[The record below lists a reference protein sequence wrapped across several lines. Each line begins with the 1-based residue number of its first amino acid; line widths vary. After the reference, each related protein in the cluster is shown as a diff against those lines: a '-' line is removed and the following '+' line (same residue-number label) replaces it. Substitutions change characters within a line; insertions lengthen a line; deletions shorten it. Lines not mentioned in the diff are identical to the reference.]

1 MDKLNIFLFFPG
13 RFPAADV
20 AFLLGSSP
28 RTTPQTWNVF
38 QTFAKTVVDALG
50 ASPDGVHYS
59 GIAFNSE
66 PRVTF
71 RFNTLQRPQYTRD
84 NVKRRIDD
92 MRYTRG
98 TTRIDKAMDL
108 ANNVLFTRQ
117 SGMRRD
123 VPQVS

>member
-1 MDKLNIFLFFPG
+1 MLLG
-13 RFPAADV
+13 LYPAADV

-28 RTTPQTWNVF
+28 RTTQQTWNKF
-38 QTFAKTVVDALG
+38 QIFAKTVVDTLG

-59 GIAFNSE
+59 AIAFNSE
-66 PRVTF
+66 PRITL
-71 RFNTLQRPQYTRD
+71 RFNTLQGPQYTRD

-98 TTRIDKAMDL
+98 RTRIDKAVDL
-108 ANNVLFTRQ
+108 ANNVLFNPQ

-123 VPQVS
+123 VPRVS

>member
-1 MDKLNIFLFFPG
+1 M
-13 RFPAADV
+13 
-20 AFLLGSSP
+20 
-28 RTTPQTWNVF
+28 
-38 QTFAKTVVDALG
+38 VDTLG

-66 PRVTF
+66 PRITF
-71 RFNTLQRPQYTRD
+71 RFNTLQGPQNTLE

-98 TTRIDKAMDL
+98 STRIDKAVDL
-108 ANNVLFTRQ
+108 ANDVLFTPE

-123 VPQVS
+123 VPQVSYMTIRLGQNNKHSLFLNVFPPG

>member
-1 MDKLNIFLFFPG
+1 MYISLGLY
-13 RFPAADV
+13 PATDV

-28 RTTPQTWNVF
+28 RTTPQTWNAF
-38 QTFAKTVVDALG
+38 QSFAKTVVDTLG

-59 GIAFNSE
+59 AIAFNSE

-71 RFNTLQRPQYTRD
+71 RFNTLQGPQYTPD

-98 TTRIDKAMDL
+98 STRIDKAVEL
-108 ANNVLFTRQ
+108 ANNVLFTPQ
-117 SGMRRD
+117 SGMRKN
-123 VPQVS
+123 VPRVS